1 MNQTQINKKQSLSSK
16 HKLILLGFILVM
28 TFLYLSALSKGL
40 NIYKE
45 TFSWLIS
52 YLILIYLWL
61 RPKLIELKFKQYA
74 FKSTDW
80 LGAVILTLLGISLFI
95 PV

>member
-61 RPKLIELKFKQYA
+61 RPELIEFKFKQYA
-74 FKSTDW
+74 FKSIDW
-80 LGAVILTLLGISLFI
+80 LGAVILTLLGISLFL

>member
-52 YLILIYLWL
+52 CLI
-61 RPKLIELKFKQYA
+61 
-74 FKSTDW
+74 
-80 LGAVILTLLGISLFI
+80 
-95 PV
+95 

>member
-16 HKLILLGFILVM
+16 HKLILSGFILVM

-45 TFSWLIS
+45 TFSWLN
-52 YLILIYLWL
+52 
-61 RPKLIELKFKQYA
+61 A
-74 FKSTDW
+74 FKSIDW